1 MKKTI
6 KTGIVGLALLT
17 AFALTTQAQST
28 DNGTPTK
35 AAATTERPRFLISV
49 GPEANLPLGDFK
61 DAFDW
66 SIGGSV
72 QGEYAIL
79 KRDLYVTLNAG
90 YTNFFAKDIAGFTT
104 NDLQIIPVKAGLK
117 YYPVGNFYV
126 QGEAGAAFVGNKSDI
141 GADKSAVFAYS
152 PQIGYLFPLGNGS
165 YVDAGVKF
173 ESYSKFNDGGKS
185 SNFLGLRVAYGF
197 GK

>member
-6 KTGIVGLALLT
+6 KKGIAGLALLT
-17 AFALTTQAQST
+17 AFALTTQAQSM

-35 AAATTERPRFLISV
+35 PATATERPRYLISV

-61 DAFDW
+61 DAYDW

-90 YTNFFAKDIAGFTT
+90 YTNFFAKDIAGFSP
-104 NDLQIIPVKAGLK
+104 NDLHVIPVKAGLK
-117 YYPVGNFYV
+117 YYPVSNFYV
-126 QGEAGAAFVGNKSDI
+126 QGQAGAAFLGNKSDV

-152 PQIGYLFPLGNGS
+152 PQVGYLFPLGNGS
-165 YVDAGVKF
+165 YLDAGVKF
-173 ESYSKFNDGGKS
+173 EGYTKMSDGGKS